1 MTILTI
7 IGIMLLSTVVTI
19 GTLYVI
25 GNLVLPF
32 FGVKLSIK
40 IKIYKAKALQ
50 YFNSKDNH

>member
-7 IGIMLLSTVVTI
+7 IGIMLLSTIVTI

-32 FGVKLSIK
+32 FGIKLKIK

-50 YFNSKDNH
+50 YFNSKVNH

>member
-7 IGIMLLSTVVTI
+7 IGIMLLSTIVTI

-32 FGVKLSIK
+32 FGIKLKIK
-40 IKIYKAKALQ
+40 IKIYKAKAL
-50 YFNSKDNH
+50 